1 METVKNKSLLNVEFL
16 INKIISTNNDKVAD
30 LGCGSFGY
38 FVFPLAKRIG
48 KHGRVYAIDI
58 IKSSLESV
66 KSIAK
71 VENLTQI
78 ETVWSD
84 LEVLGGTKIKDGSLD
99 SILLVSTLH
108 QSDNYNNI
116 ILEGC
121 RMLKPG
127 GKVLIVEWN
136 NENGPFNTN
145 GRRRIKREDL
155 KKAIDSTP
163 LEVIEEFDAG
173 DHHYGMLLVKR

>member
-1 METVKNKSLLNVEFL
+1 MEAVKNKSLLNVESL
-16 INKIISTNNDKVAD
+16 INKVVSTNNDRVAD

-58 IKSSLESV
+58 IKSNLESIR
-66 KSIAK
+66 KIAR

-78 ETVWSD
+78 ETIWSD
-84 LEVLGGTKIKDGSLD
+84 LEILGGTKIKDGSLD

-108 QSDNYNNI
+108 QSNNYNNI

-121 RMLKPG
+121 RMLKLG
-127 GKVLIVEWN
+127 GKALIVEWN
-136 NENGPFNTN
+136 NEDGPFNTN
-145 GRRRIKREDL
+145 GSRRVKRDDL
-155 KKAIDSTP
+155 KKALDPTP
-163 LEVIEEFDAG
+163 LEIIEEFEAG
-173 DHHYGMLLVKR
+173 DHHYGMLLVKK

>member
-1 METVKNKSLLNVEFL
+1 MEAVKNKSLLNVESL
-16 INKIISTNNDKVAD
+16 INKVVSTNNDRIAD

-58 IKSSLESV
+58 IKSNLESI
-66 KSIAK
+66 KKIAK
-71 VENLTQI
+71 VENLTQV
-78 ETVWSD
+78 ETIWSD
-84 LEVLGGTKIKDGSLD
+84 LEILGGTKIEDNSLD

-121 RMLKPG
+121 RMLRLG
-127 GKVLIVEWN
+127 GKALIVEWN
-136 NENGPFNTN
+136 NEDGPFNTN
-145 GRRRIKREDL
+145 GSRRIRRTDL
-155 KKAIDSTP
+155 KKALDATP
-163 LEVIEEFDAG
+163 LEVIEEFEAG
-173 DHHYGMLLVKR
+173 DHHYGMLLVKK